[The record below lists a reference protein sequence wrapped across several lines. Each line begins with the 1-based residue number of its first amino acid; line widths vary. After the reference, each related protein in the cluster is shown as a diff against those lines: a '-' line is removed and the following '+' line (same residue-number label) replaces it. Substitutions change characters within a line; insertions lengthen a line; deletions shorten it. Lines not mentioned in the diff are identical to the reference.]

1 VGTLVVGSIAES
13 LVSPIGRV
21 SDMPIDPENV
31 RYSSPRV
38 IDNVE
43 RVLTDIDANNG
54 NPGFELLRHNALL
67 VFGAPCQLQSLAG
80 QEHSRTIPLADV
92 PWRATITWCRL
103 RPLATQQHRYPCAQQ
118 CPHELAG
125 MCSVAGHGVG
135 KLYGLR
141 SITRHDAH
149 FNWWRVAR
157 KAPAIHREPVP
168 FRELEQHRG
177 IAAGCHHAS
186 CWRVWFKPEFLQVL
200 AAFHT
205 DDTISSV

>member
-1 VGTLVVGSIAES
+1 MRIDAANHRPTITPITFGAAGYFASIAARAAARFS
-13 LVSPIGRV
+13 GVCRPRFSARIILRTGILHPTVCRMLGVLDLHPLRAAASAIGAQRSP
-21 SDMPIDPENV
+21 
-31 RYSSPRV
+31 
-38 IDNVE
+38 
-43 RVLTDIDANNG
+43 
-54 NPGFELLRHNALL
+54 
-67 VFGAPCQLQSLAG
+67 
-80 QEHSRTIPLADV
+80 
-92 PWRATITWCRL
+92 WCRL
-103 RPLATQQHRYPCAQQ
+103 RRLATQQQGYPCAQQ
-118 CPHELAG
+118 FPDELAG
-125 MCSVAGHGVG
+125 MCSVAGHVVG

-157 KAPAIHREPVP
+157 KAPAIHRKPVP